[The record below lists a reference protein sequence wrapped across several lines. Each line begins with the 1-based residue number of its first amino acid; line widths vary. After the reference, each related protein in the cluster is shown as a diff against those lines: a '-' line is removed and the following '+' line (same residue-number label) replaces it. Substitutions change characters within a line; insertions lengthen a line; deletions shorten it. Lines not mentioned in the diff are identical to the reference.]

1 MEQEVKRLKG
11 IKIGA
16 SRENQE
22 ILKSLGSAE
31 LKTACSLAE
40 LMCRP
45 ELGYEQ
51 IAGLDPMRKPLSK
64 EVTEQVE
71 IQIRY
76 EGYIA
81 RQKRQVEQFEKMEN
95 RRIPAEIDYDDVGSL
110 RLEARQ
116 KLKEFMP
123 SSVGQASRISGV
135 TPADVAVLLIYLEK
149 SRRNVSRET

>member
-1 MEQEVKRLKG
+1 
-11 IKIGA
+11 
-16 SRENQE
+16 
-22 ILKSLGSAE
+22 
-31 LKTACSLAE
+31 
-40 LMCRP
+40 MCRP

-51 IAGLDPMRKPLSK
+51 IAALDPMRKPLSK

-95 RRIPAEIDYDDVGSL
+95 RRIPADIDYDDVGSL
-110 RLEARQ
+110 RLEARR

-135 TPADVAVLLIYLEK
+135 TPADVSVLLINLEK